1 MNMSSISSLVS
12 ENAKILSP
20 LERLYHWE
28 QTRGDATFLSQP
40 DRGSYRH
47 YTWQQVADL
56 ARRVAA
62 RLNEQNLEP
71 ASRIA
76 IFAKNCAEWFIADLG
91 IMMAGHISVPI
102 FATAGESTI
111 KHVLEHADVKM
122 VFVGKLENAEKQLAA
137 IGERYP
143 TVSFPYPGTPS
154 TFEWQDFINCAPITE
169 SPIPDMQST
178 MTIIYTS
185 GSTGVPKGVV
195 HTYHSICWAA
205 QHCLEPLT
213 TSLEDRLIS
222 YLPLAHI
229 TERVLIELASL
240 YSGSHVS
247 FVESLDTFQRDV
259 QACRPTLFVSVPRL
273 WTKFQ
278 MGILAKI
285 PQKKLN
291 TLLRIPIVNTL
302 IIKKIKK
309 GLGLDKT
316 RLFAS
321 GSAPLAPATIKWF
334 AKLDIPICEGWGMT
348 ENSAYGTASVPFR
361 YDKIGTIG
369 KAYKGVDVRIS
380 EEGEIQVK
388 APCNM
393 KEYYLDDAKTEE
405 VFTQDGFL
413 RTGDKG
419 VIDNDGY
426 IKITGRLKD
435 IFKTAKG
442 KYVTPAPIEA
452 KLMENAFIEQVC
464 VTGNNLPQP
473 IALVVLGEEAQH
485 SAQAEVDASLKAT
498 LDEVNASLESHQ
510 VVSKILIMQN
520 EWSIENGLLTPTLK
534 VKRHVLESR
543 FEAIIQAHYQA
554 EIARIEA

>member
-1 MNMSSISSLVS
+1 MSSLVS
-12 ENAKILSP
+12 ENARIQSP

-28 QTRGDATFLSQP
+28 KTRGSEAYLSQP
-40 DRGSYRH
+40 DKGTVRH
-47 YTWQQVADL
+47 YTWQQVANL
-56 ARRVAA
+56 ARRVANQI
-62 RLNEQNLEP
+62 RQRNLAP
-71 ASRIA
+71 GSRIA
-76 IFAKNCAEWFIADLG
+76 IFAKNCAEWFITDLG
-91 IMMAGHISVPI
+91 IMMAGHVSVPI

-111 KHVLEHADVKM
+111 KHVLEHADVKL
-122 VFVGKLENAEKQLAA
+122 VFVGKLEKPKSQLAA
-137 IGERYP
+137 IDERFP

-154 TFEWQDFINCAPITE
+154 SISWESFVDCDPIDE
-169 SPIPDMQST
+169 SPLPDMQST

-205 QHCLEPLT
+205 QHCLEPLIT
-213 TSLEDRLIS
+213 TKQDRLLS

-278 MGILAKI
+278 MGVLAKL

-291 TLLRIPIVNTL
+291 TLLRIPIVNKL
-302 IIKKIKK
+302 IIRKIKK
-309 GLGLDKT
+309 GLGLDQT

-321 GSAPLAPATIKWF
+321 GSAPLAPATIEWF
-334 AKLDIPICEGWGMT
+334 AKIDIPICEGWGMT

-361 YDKIGTIG
+361 HDKIGTIG
-369 KAYKGVDVRIS
+369 KAYNGVTIRVSDD
-380 EEGEIQVK
+380 GEIQVK

-393 KEYYLDDAKTEE
+393 KKYYLDEEKTQQ
-405 VFTQDGFL
+405 VFTEDGFL

-419 VIDNDGY
+419 IIDNDGY

-452 KLMENAFIEQVC
+452 KLMENAYVEQVC

-473 IALVVLGEEAQH
+473 VALIVLSEEAKQ
-485 SAQAEVDASLKAT
+485 SSPAEVDESLAAT
-498 LDEVNASLESHQ
+498 LKSVNRNLESHQ
-510 VVSKILIMQN
+510 VIDHILVMQN

-543 FEAIIQAHYQA
+543 FDAIIQAKYSSR
-554 EIARIEA
+554 IVRIEA

>member
-1 MNMSSISSLVS
+1 M
-12 ENAKILSP
+12 SP

-28 QTRGDATFLSQP
+28 QSRKDENYLSQP
-40 DRGSYRH
+40 DQGEYRH
-47 YTWQQVADL
+47 YTWGQVADL

-62 RLNEQNLEP
+62 RINERNLAP
-71 ASRIA
+71 GSRIA
-76 IFAKNCAEWFIADLG
+76 IFAKNCAEWFITDLA
-91 IMMAGHISVPI
+91 IMMSGHISVPI

-111 KHVLEHADVKM
+111 KHVLEHADAKL
-122 VFVGKLENAEKQLAA
+122 VFVGKLENAESQLAA
-137 IGERYP
+137 IDSRFP
-143 TVSFPYPGTPS
+143 TVSFPYPGTPANYS
-154 TFEWQDFINCAPITE
+154 WNEFIDCDPIKD

-205 QHCLEPLT
+205 QNCIEPLT
-213 TSLEDRLIS
+213 TTKEDKLLS

-259 QACRPTLFVSVPRL
+259 QASRPTLFVSVPRL

-278 MGILAKI
+278 MGILAKL

-291 TLLRIPIVNTL
+291 LLLRIPVINKL

-321 GSAPLAPATIKWF
+321 GSAPLAPATIEWF
-334 AKLDIPICEGWGMT
+334 AKIDIPICEGWGMT

-361 YDKIGTIG
+361 HDKIGTIG
-369 KAYKGVDVRIS
+369 KAYAGVTIRTS
-380 EEGEIQVK
+380 QEGEIQVK

-393 KEYYLDDAKTEE
+393 KEYYLDEEKTKE
-405 VFTQDGFL
+405 VFTEDGYL

-419 VIDNDGY
+419 VIDNEGY
-426 IKITGRLKD
+426 VKITGRLKD

-452 KLMENAFIEQVC
+452 KLMENAYIEQVC

-473 IALVVLGEEAQH
+473 IALVVLGEEARQV
-485 SAQAEVDASLKAT
+485 SSAEVDTSLKNT
-498 LDEVNASLESHQ
+498 LHEVNSQLESHQ
-510 VVSKILIMQN
+510 RVARILIMQN
-520 EWSIENGLLTPTLK
+520 EWSIDNGLLTPTLK

-543 FEAIIQAHYQA
+543 FDSIIQAKYGS

>member
-1 MNMSSISSLVS
+1 MASLISK
-12 ENAKILSP
+12 NARIQSP
-20 LERLYHWE
+20 LERLYYWE
-28 QTRGDATFLSQP
+28 NSQSNEIYLSQP
-40 DRGSYRH
+40 ENGEYRH
-47 YTWQQVADL
+47 YTWGQVADQ

-62 RLNEQNLEP
+62 RLNEKNLTP
-71 ASRIA
+71 GSRIA
-76 IFAKNCAEWFIADLG
+76 IFAKNCAEWFITDLG
-91 IMMAGHISVPI
+91 IMMAGHVSVPI

-111 KHVLEHADVKM
+111 RHILEHADVKL
-122 VFVGKLENAEKQLAA
+122 VFVGKLESPEAQLAA
-137 IGERYP
+137 IDNHIP

-154 TFEWQDFINCAPITE
+154 DMDWNDFIRCEPMQD
-169 SPIPDMQST
+169 SPLPDMQSI

-195 HTYHSICWAA
+195 HTFHSICWAA

-213 TSLEDRLIS
+213 TTEKDRLLS

-278 MGILAKI
+278 MGILAKL
-285 PQKKLN
+285 PQRKLN
-291 TLLRIPIVNTL
+291 TLLRIPIINKL

-321 GSAPLAPATIKWF
+321 GSAPLAPATIEWF
-334 AKLDIPICEGWGMT
+334 ANIDIPICEGWGMT

-361 YDKIGTIG
+361 RDKVGTIG
-369 KAYKGVDVRIS
+369 KAYNGVTLRIS
-380 EEGEIQVK
+380 DEGEIQVK

-393 KEYYLDDAKTEE
+393 KEYYLDEEKTQE
-405 VFTQDGFL
+405 VFTEDGFL

-419 VIDNDGY
+419 IIDNEGY
-426 IKITGRLKD
+426 VKITGRLKD

-452 KLMENAFIEQVC
+452 KLMENAYIEQVC

-473 IALVVLGEEAQH
+473 LALVVLSEEARKSSQD
-485 SAQAEVDASLKAT
+485 EVEASLTET
-498 LDEVNASLESHQ
+498 LKQLNSHLESHQ
-510 VVSKILIMQN
+510 VVSNILIMQN
-520 EWSIENGLLTPTLK
+520 EWSIGNGLLTPTLK
-534 VKRHVLESR
+534 VKRHILESR
-543 FEAIIQAHYQA
+543 FDTIIQARYPSK
-554 EIARIEA
+554 IARIEA